1 MDVRDLPYA
10 LVVAEL
16 GHLGR
21 AAKTVFR
28 SQPAL
33 SKSIHRLEQSLDVK
47 LFDRVGRGIR
57 LTPVGEALLRRARL
71 VRVALDD
78 TTREIGGFASPIAG
92 HERNDVTRMPQ

>member
-1 MDVRDLPYA
+1 MDVRDLQYFLA
-10 LVVAEL
+10 VAEL

-33 SKSIHRLEQSLDVK
+33 SKSIHRLEESLDVK

-57 LTPVGEALLRRARL
+57 LTPVGAAVGCGGAGGRGSRRGCG
-71 VRVALDD
+71 RVAPDLP
-78 TTREIGGFASPIAG
+78 APCIAA
-92 HERNDVTRMPQ
+92 